1 VRFTQPGSGLSSRPH
16 AGIRYLSR
24 LNTDWECWAVF
35 DHVTI
40 EELTRRPILRSDES
54 LARIARLYQLVVF

>member
-1 VRFTQPGSGLSSRPH
+1 LSSRPH